1 MLSGRE
7 APHTTTEV
15 VMARKNSARRPQ
27 SSKQA
32 RSAKRVEK
40 VTGYAFV
47 RNSNRILV
55 LDGSAWA

>member
-1 MLSGRE
+1 
-7 APHTTTEV
+7 
-15 VMARKNSARRPQ
+15 MARKNTARRPQ

-32 RSAKRVEK
+32 RTAKRVEK
-40 VTGYAFV
+40 VTGYAFI